1 MKVRFESNRQVPNPQ
16 PTLGWRT
23 WLRQMTLLFN
33 LEATSWRQY
42 VSMKEYSLVQRD
54 VFGFSK
60 WKCTFQFLCEGMK
73 FASILQDLTIRWN
86 ARILLPTKPDGLR
99 FGSLQSRW
107 IWYFCHNSFRQH
119 KMWQKR
125 RMFKFF
131 SQKHQI
137 GWGLGLGQENGRW
150 NTLSNLCFVLLQT
163 CWPDNENT
171 LV

>member
-1 MKVRFESNRQVPNPQ
+1 MRFEIYRQVLH
-16 PTLGWRT
+16 PTVGWRS
-23 WLRQMTLLFN
+23 WLRKMTLLFN
-33 LEATSWRQY
+33 LEATSWRQNA
-42 VSMKEYSLVQRD
+42 SMKEYSLVQRD

-60 WKCTFQFLCEGMK
+60 WKCTFQFWCEGMK
-73 FASILQDLTIRWN
+73 FSYILQDLT
-86 ARILLPTKPDGLR
+86 
-99 FGSLQSRW
+99 LQSRW

>member
-1 MKVRFESNRQVPNPQ
+1 MRFESYRQVPNPQ
-16 PTLGWRT
+16 PTVGWRS

-42 VSMKEYSLVQRD
+42 VLMKEYSLEQRD

-60 WKCTFQFLCEGMK
+60 WKCTFQFWCEGMK
-73 FASILQDLTIRWN
+73 FSYILQDLT
-86 ARILLPTKPDGLR
+86 
-99 FGSLQSRW
+99 LQSRW

>member
-16 PTLGWRT
+16 PTVGWRT

-125 RMFKFF
+125 R
-131 SQKHQI
+131 I
-137 GWGLGLGQENGRW
+137 VGI
-150 NTLSNLCFVLLQT
+150 LLT
-163 CWPDNENT
+163 KTPNWVRVGGGSGKW
-171 LV
+171 LMKYLK